1 MVSRVTTANTPDQ
14 QGGPDDEGSS
24 EPRIHAI
31 VVTYRRHDDV
41 KETVAAVQGQTRP
54 PDTWWIV
61 DNDPSDELAEW
72 AAGIPNATYHRS
84 PGNLGPAGGIAAG
97 MDLVLEVAAD
107 DDLIVSIDDDD
118 PPPNDHTIE
127 DIVALFGRDQTEGEI
142 AGAGLVGAMYDRSR
156 GLTRR
161 LPDEELVGT
170 VDVDYIG
177 GNQLPTYRVRCV
189 RDVGVFD
196 RELFFGFDDLEFGLR
211 LRAAGYRVVV
221 DGDIMTEQRALAGRL
236 GRGPRIPGSGLPPWR
251 RYYSARNIVAL
262 AKRYGDRTAPAWAVA
277 HGGPGAAVQAITRR
291 DVRSAGAA
299 MRGVIDGL
307 RGRDGLV
314 MTP

>member
-1 MVSRVTTANTPDQ
+1 MSTANTPDQ

-24 EPRIHAI
+24 APRIHAI

-41 KETVAAVQGQTRP
+41 KATVAAVRAQTRP

-61 DNDPSDELAEW
+61 DNDPSDELAAW
-72 AAGIPNATYHRS
+72 AAGVPNATYHRS
-84 PGNLGPAGGIAAG
+84 PSNLGPAGGIAAG
-97 MDLVLEVAAD
+97 MEFVLAVASD
-107 DDLIVSIDDDD
+107 DDFIVSIDDDD

-127 DIVALFGRDQTEGEI
+127 DILDLFGRDQTDGEI
-142 AGAGLVGAMYDRSR
+142 AGGGLVGAMYDRSR

-161 LPDEELVGT
+161 LPDEKLVGT
-170 VDVDYIG
+170 VDVDYVA

-196 RELFFGFDDLEFGLR
+196 RELFFGFEELEFGLR

-221 DGDIMTEQRALAGRL
+221 DGDVMTSMRALAGRL
-236 GRGPRIPGSGLPPWR
+236 GRGPRIPGSGLAPWR
-251 RYYSARNIVAL
+251 RYYSSRNIVAL
-262 AKRYGDRTAPAWAVA
+262 AKRYGTRTAPVWAVV
-277 HGGPGAAVQAITRR
+277 HGGPAAAVRAIAVQRNFG
-291 DVRSAGAA
+291 SAGAA
-299 MRGVIDGL
+299 MRGVFDGI

-314 MTP
+314 MLP